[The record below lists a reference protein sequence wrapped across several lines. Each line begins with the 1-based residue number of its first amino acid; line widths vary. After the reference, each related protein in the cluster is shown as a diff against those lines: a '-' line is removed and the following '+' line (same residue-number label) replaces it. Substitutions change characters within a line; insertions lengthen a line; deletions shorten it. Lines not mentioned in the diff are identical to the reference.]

1 MSPEALLPNLPLLL
15 ILAAAAAALCIAL
28 GVYVGL
34 TLGSAL
40 GKARSERDFAE
51 RLESGRLDAVKRS
64 RAVLGGQFL
73 EQLAPWL
80 PGFPAEP
87 TEVRFIGKPVDYIA
101 FRGSSSGELEGISFI
116 EVKSGSSKLSAVERS
131 LREAVR
137 SGRVDWV
144 EYRIPETEASPQT
157 KGRT

>member
-1 MSPEALLPNLPLLL
+1 MSLEGFLASPAFLMA
-15 ILAAAAAALCIAL
+15 LAAAAAALCIGL
-28 GVYVGL
+28 GVFIGL
-34 TLGSAL
+34 KLGSAL
-40 GKARSERDFAE
+40 GKARSEREFAG
-51 RLESGRLDAVKRS
+51 RLETGRLDAVKRS

-101 FRGSSSGELEGISFI
+101 FRGSSSGEVEGISFI
-116 EVKSGSSKLSAVERS
+116 EVKSGSSKLSPVERS

-137 SGRVDWV
+137 AGRVDWL
-144 EYRIPETEASPQT
+144 EYRIPSTEDAPEPG
-157 KGRT
+157 GRT